1 MSKTC
6 NRCNCIGG
14 GETENIATDVL
25 KMVKKR
31 FISVILILC
40 IIIIFLLGYI
50 VYDAVTDKGDVCY
63 ETIDEESSYRRG
75 RGAGAKRDT
84 MGRYSRE
91 SGYSEAEERSRD
103 MSYMISHDQSKDH
116 MMKQLG
122 EMMRVANDSDKR
134 ILEQC
139 MRDLDRA

>member
-25 KMVKKR
+25 KTLKKR

-63 ETIDEESSYRRG
+63 ETIDERVSCERSLTSNEQIRLFSCRIPTLFECVPFYGRRTQSV
-75 RGAGAKRDT
+75 RASKTRQKRDT
-84 MGRYSRE
+84 N
-91 SGYSEAEERSRD
+91 
-103 MSYMISHDQSKDH
+103 IN
-116 MMKQLG
+116 
-122 EMMRVANDSDKR
+122 RV
-134 ILEQC
+134 IYV
-139 MRDLDRA
+139 